1 MFSGEISMCGIIG
14 ITSEQGTLIEP
25 IGKII
30 EKCLRK
36 LEYRGYDS
44 VGFAYI
50 DSSNG
55 ELIVRKAE
63 GKIDQAARKLGFND
77 ANGSIA
83 IGHTRW
89 ATHGK
94 PSDYNAHPHTDCKG
108 LIAVV
113 HNGIIQNYLEL
124 RRKLIS
130 RGHAFRSE
138 TDTEVIPHILEEL
151 ISKGLKPIEAIKE
164 AFRILR
170 GTFAFAVIFAMEP
183 NKIYFAKQTSPL
195 VIGLGNRANYV
206 ASDIPAFLE
215 YTNKVIVVRQG
226 EFGYISPNEVYL
238 ESLDYGVINVKSR
251 IRVIGWTPEMAMKSG
266 YPHFMLKEIHEQP
279 IAMERTLQGLTREEL
294 EEAVK
299 LLLNANRIFIAACG
313 TSFHAGLV
321 ADYALTTL
329 AKLPTHSFISSEYL
343 KYSNV
348 FSERDVGIIISQ
360 SGETIDSLMALRK
373 MKKAGA
379 KVIAVSNVIDSA
391 IPREADLAIYTRAG
405 PEIGVAA
412 TKTFTTQIIALL
424 KLACQAASD
433 VGVDV
438 GVIENDLN
446 RLPKLTARIIRA
458 HEAKCKILGEELI
471 EAKSAFYL
479 SRGIG
484 VPLSMEGALKLKEI
498 AYIHAEAYPAGES
511 KHGPIAL
518 IENGF
523 PVVFSVLLDDY
534 KEHLI
539 GNITEM
545 NARGANTIGLIPR
558 GEEQFMKIL
567 DKYIEMPHIHPM
579 VAPALYVVPMQM
591 IAYYAAVSRGYDP
604 DKPRNLA
611 KTVTVE

>member
-1 MFSGEISMCGIIG
+1 MCGIIG
-14 ITSEQGTLIEP
+14 LVAKQDFLREP
-25 IGKII
+25 IGRII
-30 EKCLRK
+30 KRCLKR

-50 DSSNG
+50 DGNSGS
-55 ELIVRKAE
+55 LIVRKSE
-63 GKIDQAARKLGFND
+63 GKIDDVAGKLKFDD
-77 ANGSIA
+77 AIGCTA

-94 PSDYNAHPHTDCKG
+94 PSDYNAHPHIDCKG

-124 RRKLIS
+124 KRELMG
-130 RGHAFRSE
+130 RGHIFRSE
-138 TDTEVIPHILEEL
+138 TDTEVISHILEEL
-151 ISKGLKPIEAIKE
+151 IERGFKPLEAIRE
-164 AFRILR
+164 AFKVLR
-170 GTFAFAVIFAMEP
+170 GAFAFAVIFAFEP
-183 NKIYFAKQTSPL
+183 SKIYFAKQTSPL
-195 VIGLGNRANYV
+195 IIGLGSRANYI

-215 YTNKVIVVRQG
+215 YTNRVIVVRDG
-226 EFGYISPNEVYL
+226 EFGYISPTEVYL
-238 ESLDYGVINVKSR
+238 ESLSSGIVDIKSR
-251 IRVIGWTPEMAMKSG
+251 MRVIGWTPEMAMKSG

-279 IAMERTLQGLTREEL
+279 IAMERTLKSLTTEEL
-294 EEAVK
+294 EKAIE
-299 LLLNANRIFIAACG
+299 LLLNANRVFIAACG

-321 ADYALTTL
+321 ADYALTVL
-329 AKLPTHSFISSEYL
+329 AGIPSIPFISSEYL

-348 FSERDVGIIISQ
+348 FSDRDVGIVISQ

-373 MKKAGA
+373 MKESGV

-424 KLACQAASD
+424 KLACQVSGSMGFD
-433 VGVDV
+433 VEE
-438 GVIENDLN
+438 VIRDLE
-446 RLPKLTARIIRA
+446 RLPKLASRIIRA
-458 HEAKCKILGEELI
+458 YEGKCKILGEEVSS
-471 EAKSAFYL
+471 AQSAFYL

-518 IENGF
+518 IEKDF
-523 PVVFSVLLDDY
+523 PVVFSVLLDNY
-534 KEHLI
+534 REHLI
-539 GNITEM
+539 GNVAEM
-545 NARGANTIGLIPR
+545 KARGAYTIGLIPR
-558 GEEQFMKIL
+558 GDERFIKIL
-567 DKYIEMPHIHPM
+567 DKYLEMPHVNYL
-579 VAPALYVVPMQM
+579 VAPALYVVPMQL

>member
-1 MFSGEISMCGIIG
+1 VCGIIG
-14 ITSEQGTLIEP
+14 LVAKQDFLREP
-25 IGKII
+25 IGRII
-30 EKCLRK
+30 KRCLKR

-50 DSSNG
+50 DGNSGS
-55 ELIVRKAE
+55 LIVRKSE
-63 GKIDQAARKLGFND
+63 GKIDDVAGKLKFDD
-77 ANGSIA
+77 AIGCTA

-94 PSDYNAHPHTDCKG
+94 PSDYNAHPHIDCKG

-124 RRKLIS
+124 KRELMG
-130 RGHAFRSE
+130 RGHIFRSE
-138 TDTEVIPHILEEL
+138 TDTEVISHILEEL
-151 ISKGLKPIEAIKE
+151 IERGFKPLEAIRE
-164 AFRILR
+164 AFKVLR
-170 GTFAFAVIFAMEP
+170 GAFAFAVIFAFEP
-183 NKIYFAKQTSPL
+183 SKIYFAKQTSPL
-195 VIGLGNRANYV
+195 IIGLGSRANYI

-215 YTNKVIVVRQG
+215 YTNRVIVVRDG
-226 EFGYISPNEVYL
+226 EFGYISPTEVYL
-238 ESLDYGVINVKSR
+238 ESLSSGIVDIKSR
-251 IRVIGWTPEMAMKSG
+251 MRVIGWTPEMAMKSG

-279 IAMERTLQGLTREEL
+279 IAMERTLKSLTTEEL
-294 EEAVK
+294 EKAIE
-299 LLLNANRIFIAACG
+299 LLLNANRVFIAACG

-321 ADYALTTL
+321 ADYALTVL
-329 AKLPTHSFISSEYL
+329 AGIPSIPFISSEYL

-348 FSERDVGIIISQ
+348 FSDRDVGIVISQ

-373 MKKAGA
+373 MKESGV

-424 KLACQAASD
+424 KLACQVSGSMGFD
-433 VGVDV
+433 VEE
-438 GVIENDLN
+438 VIRDLE
-446 RLPKLTARIIRA
+446 RLPKLASRIIRA
-458 HEAKCKILGEELI
+458 YEGKCKILGEEVSS
-471 EAKSAFYL
+471 AQSAFYL

-518 IENGF
+518 IEKDF
-523 PVVFSVLLDDY
+523 PVVFSVLLDNY
-534 KEHLI
+534 REHLI
-539 GNITEM
+539 GNVAEM
-545 NARGANTIGLIPR
+545 KARGAYTIGLIPR
-558 GEEQFMKIL
+558 GDERFIKIL
-567 DKYIEMPHIHPM
+567 DKYLEMPHVNYL
-579 VAPALYVVPMQM
+579 VAPALYVVPMQL

>member
-1 MFSGEISMCGIIG
+1 MCGIVGYTGPKDCVSI
-14 ITSEQGTLIEP
+14 LIE
-25 IGKII
+25 G
-30 EKCLRK
+30 LRK

-44 VGFAYI
+44 AGIAVLD
-50 DSSNG
+50 DST
-55 ELIVRKAE
+55 
-63 GKIDQAARKLGFND
+63 GKIEVRRCQGKISKLSCLLEDNPVSAKVG
-77 ANGSIA
+77 

-94 PSDYNAHPHTDCKG
+94 PSDYNAHPHIDCKG

-124 RRKLIS
+124 KRELMG
-130 RGHAFRSE
+130 RGHIFRSE
-138 TDTEVIPHILEEL
+138 TDTEVISHILEEL
-151 ISKGLKPIEAIKE
+151 IERGFKPLEAIRE
-164 AFRILR
+164 AFKVLR
-170 GTFAFAVIFAMEP
+170 GAFAFAVIFAFEP
-183 NKIYFAKQTSPL
+183 SKIYFAKQTSPL
-195 VIGLGNRANYV
+195 IIGLASRANYI

-215 YTNKVIVVRQG
+215 YTNRVIVVRDG
-226 EFGYISPNEVYL
+226 EFGYISPTEVYL
-238 ESLDYGVINVKSR
+238 ESLSSGIVDIKSR
-251 IRVIGWTPEMAMKSG
+251 MRVIGWTPEMAMKSG

-279 IAMERTLQGLTREEL
+279 IAMERTLKSLTTEEL
-294 EEAVK
+294 EKAIE
-299 LLLNANRIFIAACG
+299 LLLNANRVFIAACG

-321 ADYALTTL
+321 ADYALTVL
-329 AKLPTHSFISSEYL
+329 AGIPSIPFISSEYL

-348 FSERDVGIIISQ
+348 FSDRDVGIVISQ

-373 MKKAGA
+373 MKESGV

-424 KLACQAASD
+424 KLACQVSGSMGFD
-433 VGVDV
+433 VEE
-438 GVIENDLN
+438 VIRDLE
-446 RLPKLTARIIRA
+446 RLPKLASRIIRA
-458 HEAKCKILGEELI
+458 YEGKCKILGEEVSS
-471 EAKSAFYL
+471 AQSAFYL

-518 IENGF
+518 IEKDF
-523 PVVFSVLLDDY
+523 PVVFSVLLDNY
-534 KEHLI
+534 REHLI
-539 GNITEM
+539 GNVAEM
-545 NARGANTIGLIPR
+545 KARGAYTIGLIPR
-558 GEEQFMKIL
+558 GDERFIKIL
-567 DKYIEMPHIHPM
+567 DKYLEMPHVNYL
-579 VAPALYVVPMQM
+579 VAPALYVVPMQL